1 MKEGISPAE
10 VYLELTDRAVTPHRR
25 GIRAELCC
33 CDVESG
39 DGAICLSGAMD
50 VCIQPGAQLQ
60 GGCRPVCRL
69 LEPNQPQVG
78 ATQSGQWGR
87 SESMF
92 STRAAQ
98 NVSVDKIYRPMAV
111 TFI

>member
-87 SESMF
+87 RESIL
-92 STRAAQ
+92 SL
-98 NVSVDKIYRPMAV
+98 
-111 TFI
+111 